1 MTSLSRAALI
11 RRFGTPVPR
20 PFGILAPRRP
30 TRVAGVPYSF
40 CANVRD
46 SGTMPVMN
54 DEVPG
59 VAGIERETT
68 SMAHDGTR
76 FTSSHGSSD
85 GHSVTTPTRN
95 TNRWLPALKAAF
107 PLTIPICLGFLFLGA
122 SYGILSGTIVYM
134 LLVQLVF

>member
-1 MTSLSRAALI
+1 
-11 RRFGTPVPR
+11 
-20 PFGILAPRRP
+20 
-30 TRVAGVPYSF
+30 
-40 CANVRD
+40 
-46 SGTMPVMN
+46 MPVMN

-59 VAGIERETT
+59 VAGIEGETT

>member
-1 MTSLSRAALI
+1 MLRNIAKARLRKVYSRTPRKHTAAPDCAMGRI
-11 RRFGTPVPR
+11 GS
-20 PFGILAPRRP
+20 
-30 TRVAGVPYSF
+30 TRHSHA
-40 CANVRD
+40 VRD
-46 SGTMPVMN
+46 NGTMPVMN